1 MAENI
6 KRGDRITST
15 SNVTI
20 DDIVKFVVQEIKRG
34 ADGAGLAESWAE
46 MAGTGGRVPVVVA
59 PRTDD
64 HGCEIKPGASV
75 RTCTCAGKCGNS
87 GERGESG
94 VARTAVADGDAIRDG
109 GDPSA
114 LPGLAVKSKWYNKV
128 LQNGE
133 VWTPYTSRRFL
144 PAQYLGLMHRF
155 GGNIDAAIARTYT
168 LRECF
173 RILENEIG
181 NLIFMRDNWRTAF
194 AERSMFLTVEDVVK
208 ICREYLD
215 ALHAN
220 VNDRSKC
227 SYNKRKQTF
236 GRYIKGEGAVELWTK
251 RETDVHGD
259 NGEDT
264 HVTAVTPTKWLT
276 ELNEQIR
283 VCRHRAGIVS
293 GYEDALDL
301 VRRMPHICMGTFLD
315 GERKIRYWLPKRWKE
330 CFKKEGAYYTLKS
343 LVVNCH
349 VRLTEETG
357 DWQRKET
364 VASATAR
371 EGLDK
376 LATLRGPGVPAY
388 VVHAILK
395 KSIAASRL
403 DIGKFLRSIAGR

>member
-1 MAENI
+1 MADNI

-20 DDIVKFVVQEIKRG
+20 DDIVKFVVSEIKKG
-34 ADGAGLAESWAE
+34 QDGNKLAEAWSE
-46 MAGTGGRVPVVVA
+46 LAGTGGRVPVVVA
-59 PRTDD
+59 PKTDERGNAIGGGD
-64 HGCEIKPGASV
+64 GAS
-75 RTCTCAGKCGNS
+75 TYCGDGKCGEGGCIGTTGAS
-87 GERGESG
+87 
-94 VARTAVADGDAIRDG
+94 DGGAIRKG
-109 GDPSA
+109 CGCGD
-114 LPGLAVKSKWYNKV
+114 LPKLATTSKWYNTV

-194 AERSMFLTVEDVVK
+194 AERSMFLTVDDVVK
-208 ICREYLD
+208 ICTDYLG
-215 ALHAN
+215 ALHDN

-227 SYNKRKQTF
+227 GYNKRKQTF
-236 GRYIKGEGAVELWTK
+236 WRYIKGEGTVELWTK

-264 HVTAVTPTKWLT
+264 HVTSVTPTKWLT

-283 VCRHRAGIVS
+283 VCRHHANIVS
-293 GYEDALDL
+293 SYEDAIDL
-301 VRRMPHICMGTFLD
+301 VQRMPHVCMGTFLD

-343 LVVNCH
+343 LVVNRH

-357 DWQRKET
+357 DWRRKET
-364 VASATAR
+364 VACETAR

-376 LATLRGPGVPAY
+376 LARLRNHDVPAY

-395 KSIAASRL
+395 KSIEASRL
-403 DIGKFLRSIAGR
+403 DLGKFLRDIRKH